1 MNWSTLLLMAILV
14 FISRY
19 LLLEPRLPI
28 RLGPRVLHFLHYT
41 GPAVLTAIWAPI
53 VFHRDGEL
61 NLAINNP
68 YFIAAIVAA
77 ILAVSTRN
85 VFLTTVISMLLFFI
99 IRSF

>member
-1 MNWSTLLLMAILV
+1 MSWTLLLLMAALV

-19 LLLEPRLPI
+19 LFLEPRLPI
-28 RLGPRVLHFLHYT
+28 RLGPRILHFLHYT

-53 VFHRDGEL
+53 VFHQGGEL

-77 ILAVSTRN
+77 IIAISTRN
-85 VFLTTVISMLLFFI
+85 VLLTTVLSMALFFI
-99 IRSF
+99 IQ

>member
-1 MNWSTLLLMAILV
+1 MSWFTLLLMAALV

-19 LLLEPRLPI
+19 LFLEPKLPI

-53 VFHRDGEL
+53 VFHRDGEF

-68 YFIAAIVAA
+68 YFIAAIAA
-77 ILAVSTRN
+77 AVLAVTTRN
-85 VFLTTVISMLLFFI
+85 ILLTTVASMALFFM
-99 IRSF
+99 IR